1 MALFRF
7 SLQSLLD
14 RRAHVETAKRQALLA
29 AESDAAREGVR
40 LDSLEA
46 RLHELSRAFSDDFGV
61 LAAAEVRRLLLEIE
75 IVKTAVAGQRHV
87 AEAAR
92 TQAGGARDEFTAART
107 ERKQLEAVRDQHY
120 AAFLA
125 EQDRREA
132 ADHDEA
138 NARRGIIS
146 P

>member
-7 SLQSLLD
+7 SLQSVLD
-14 RRAHVETAKRQALLA
+14 HRAHVESAKRQALLA
-29 AESDAAREGVR
+29 AESVAAQEGAK

-46 RLHELSRAFSDDFGV
+46 RLHELSRAFSDDFGA
-61 LAAAEVRRLLLEIE
+61 LAAADVRGLLLEIE
-75 IVKTAVAGQRHV
+75 IVKTAVDGQRHL
-87 AEAAR
+87 AGAAR
-92 TQAGGARDEFTAART
+92 ADASGARDEFMAARA
-107 ERKQLEAVRDQHY
+107 ERRQLEAVRDQQY